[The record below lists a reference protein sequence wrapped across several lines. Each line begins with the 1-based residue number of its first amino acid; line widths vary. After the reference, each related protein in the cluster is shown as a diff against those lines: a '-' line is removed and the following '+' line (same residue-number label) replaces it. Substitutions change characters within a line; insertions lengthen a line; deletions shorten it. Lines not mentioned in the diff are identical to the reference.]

1 MAFNQLAKL
10 YLRGSLCTKTMRGLT
25 DEQKEEIDKIVQL
38 VTKDP
43 NLQQC
48 RIEFCNALGRTIK
61 NEYHDP
67 KVGEQDFQIAASRAA
82 IAAIYGYSK
91 KPPHPLAITDST
103 QRKKWFQTWVFQYLR
118 QILKENKIPTDNHSQ
133 LVKLP
138 AEEIAKREVLT
149 ILSESL
155 KKIVDYRTKHNLRC
169 AIKNAKIEEK
179 WGKITIGLNLMAFPN
194 EINQQ
199 LISLSK
205 TYLKYGVKI
214 SWDNNG
220 VYITEP
226 TTPVMINIKV
236 KSSTIMKSQ
245 SFDQEDSDGHEQ
257 QRDRLEML
265 ACQHRRDDDMDSR
278 DTFEQLQK
286 RVPKEAKPI
295 LELYNEETR
304 PHDFIDRYGVGHPKT
319 SEIAEFF
326 QKSPREIKR
335 IISVIRIHCM
345 IINLGY

>member
-10 YLRGSLCTKTMRGLT
+10 YLRGSLCTKTMKGLT
-25 DEQKEEIDKIVQL
+25 DKQKEEIDNIIEL
-38 VTKDP
+38 ITKDP

-48 RIEFCNALGRTIK
+48 RIEFSNALGRTIK
-61 NEYHDP
+61 NEYCDP

-91 KPPHPLAITDST
+91 KPPYPQAITDST

-118 QILKENKIPTDNHSQ
+118 QILKENKIPADNHSQ
-133 LVKLP
+133 MVKLP
-138 AEEIAKREVLT
+138 AEEVAKRE
-149 ILSESL
+149 ILAILVESL
-155 KKIVDYRTKHNLRC
+155 KTVVDHRTKHNLRY

-179 WGKITIGLNLMAFPN
+179 WDKINIIINLMAFPS
-194 EINQQ
+194 EVNQQ
-199 LISLSK
+199 LISLQK
-205 TYLKYGVKI
+205 TYLKYGVKV

-220 VYITEP
+220 IYITEP
-226 TTPVMINIKV
+226 IEPVILDIRVTN
-236 KSSTIMKSQ
+236 STIIKSQ
-245 SFDQEDSDGHEQ
+245 SFDQEDDGDGRK

-265 ACQHRRDDDMDSR
+265 ACQHRRDDMDSR

-286 RVPKEAKPI
+286 RIPKEAKTV

-304 PHDFIDRYGVGHPKT
+304 PRDFIDRYGEGHPKT
-319 SEIAEFF
+319 SEIAEFL
-326 QKSPREIKR
+326 QKSPREVKR
-335 IISVIRIHCM
+335 IMSVIRIHYM

>member
-10 YLRGSLCTKTMRGLT
+10 YLRGSLCTKTMKGLT
-25 DEQKEEIDKIVQL
+25 EKQKEEVDDVINL

-48 RIEFCNALGRTIK
+48 KIEFGNALGRTIK
-61 NEYHDP
+61 NEYCDP

-91 KPPHPLAITDST
+91 KPPHPHAITDPT

-118 QILKENKIPTDNHSQ
+118 QILKENKIPADNHSQ
-133 LVKLP
+133 VVSLP
-138 AEEIAKREVLT
+138 VEEVAKKEVLV

-155 KKIVDYRTKHNLRC
+155 KKIVDHRTKHNLRH
-169 AIKNAKIEEK
+169 AIKNVQVIEK
-179 WGKITIGLNLMAFPN
+179 CDKVDIIINLMAFPN

-199 LISLSK
+199 LISLNK

-214 SWDNNG
+214 TWDNEG

-226 TTPVMINIKV
+226 AKPVMLDVRVTN
-236 KSSTIMKSQ
+236 STIMKSQ
-245 SFDQEDSDGHEQ
+245 SFDQVDDGDGHKQ

-265 ACQHRRDDDMDSR
+265 ACRHRRNDMDAK

-286 RVPKEAKPI
+286 RIPKEAKPI
-295 LELYNEETR
+295 LELYNEDTR
-304 PHDFIDRYGVGHPKT
+304 SRDFIDRYGEGQPRT
-319 SEIAEFF
+319 SEIAEFLE
-326 QKSPREIKR
+326 KSPREVKR
-335 IISVIRIHCM
+335 MMSVIRIHCM